1 MSARAPADRAAR
13 ALRQVRAA
21 RIRGLYGMAD
31 AGFGD
36 PAAIGRA
43 LLQAGCSV
51 VQLRCKGWPSDAI
64 TTVAIGLRPLA
75 EAHDALLIVN
85 DDEEAALASGAH
97 GLHLGQADGDPGR
110 ARARLPPEIL
120 IGRSTHDLCQV
131 REALREGVDYLG
143 FGPVFPT
150 RTKADAEPTVGLDGL
165 GAALALLREAGPE
178 APPLVAIGGIER
190 HHLPALR
197 ALGVPA
203 WAVISGLLGAPPAD
217 LARLP
222 ERAADFLV
230 APLSSRQLSG

>member
-1 MSARAPADRAAR
+1 MSARAPADRAPR
-13 ALRQVRAA
+13 TLRRVRAA

-51 VQLRCKGWPSDAI
+51 VQLRCKGWPSAAI
-64 TTVAIGLRPLA
+64 AAVARGLRPLA

-97 GLHLGQADGDPGR
+97 GLHLGQADGDLGR
-110 ARARLPPEIL
+110 ARARQPEL
-120 IGRSTHDLCQV
+120 LLGRSTHDLRQV

-150 RTKADAEPTVGLDGL
+150 RTKADADPTVGLDGL